1 MQFLAFTLVKIRIVQ
16 FQKTGKNFLDKFP
29 RYSRT
34 PCYLVGGCIIQKR
47 WQCTIFQYYLDSRP
61 TVEYHSNIP
70 SISMKSPVQ
79 DESTND
85 LPVPT
90 GPFVSKEKESDV
102 EQGSKR
108 MQQNPA
114 KKELSHVTWQKYST
128 L

>member
-1 MQFLAFTLVKIRIVQ
+1 
-16 FQKTGKNFLDKFP
+16 
-29 RYSRT
+29 
-34 PCYLVGGCIIQKR
+34 
-47 WQCTIFQYYLDSRP
+47 
-61 TVEYHSNIP
+61 
-70 SISMKSPVQ
+70 MKSPVQ

-128 L
+128 TLKPWYSEQVYQTLFVHYIE

>member
-1 MQFLAFTLVKIRIVQ
+1 
-16 FQKTGKNFLDKFP
+16 
-29 RYSRT
+29 
-34 PCYLVGGCIIQKR
+34 
-47 WQCTIFQYYLDSRP
+47 
-61 TVEYHSNIP
+61 
-70 SISMKSPVQ
+70 MKSPVQ

-128 L
+128 YYSVLKFEEKSTIFLVKFGLLFKGSGTHKILGYL

>member
-1 MQFLAFTLVKIRIVQ
+1 
-16 FQKTGKNFLDKFP
+16 
-29 RYSRT
+29 
-34 PCYLVGGCIIQKR
+34 
-47 WQCTIFQYYLDSRP
+47 
-61 TVEYHSNIP
+61 
-70 SISMKSPVQ
+70 MKSPVQ

-128 L
+128 YYSVLKFEEKFNIFFSKISIAF

>member
-1 MQFLAFTLVKIRIVQ
+1 
-16 FQKTGKNFLDKFP
+16 
-29 RYSRT
+29 
-34 PCYLVGGCIIQKR
+34 
-47 WQCTIFQYYLDSRP
+47 
-61 TVEYHSNIP
+61 
-70 SISMKSPVQ
+70 MKSPVQ

>member
-1 MQFLAFTLVKIRIVQ
+1 
-16 FQKTGKNFLDKFP
+16 
-29 RYSRT
+29 
-34 PCYLVGGCIIQKR
+34 
-47 WQCTIFQYYLDSRP
+47 
-61 TVEYHSNIP
+61 
-70 SISMKSPVQ
+70 MKSPVQ

-128 L
+128 YYSVLKFEEKFNNFFSKISIAFLRIWHP

>member
-1 MQFLAFTLVKIRIVQ
+1 
-16 FQKTGKNFLDKFP
+16 
-29 RYSRT
+29 
-34 PCYLVGGCIIQKR
+34 
-47 WQCTIFQYYLDSRP
+47 
-61 TVEYHSNIP
+61 
-70 SISMKSPVQ
+70 MKSPVQ

-128 L
+128 YYSVLKFEEKFINFFSKTSIAF

>member
-1 MQFLAFTLVKIRIVQ
+1 
-16 FQKTGKNFLDKFP
+16 
-29 RYSRT
+29 
-34 PCYLVGGCIIQKR
+34 
-47 WQCTIFQYYLDSRP
+47 
-61 TVEYHSNIP
+61 
-70 SISMKSPVQ
+70 MKSPVQ

-114 KKELSHVTWQKYST
+114 KKELSHVTWQKYGT
-128 L
+128 LYCAKIRRKINNFFSKIWIAF

>member
-1 MQFLAFTLVKIRIVQ
+1 
-16 FQKTGKNFLDKFP
+16 
-29 RYSRT
+29 
-34 PCYLVGGCIIQKR
+34 
-47 WQCTIFQYYLDSRP
+47 
-61 TVEYHSNIP
+61 
-70 SISMKSPVQ
+70 MKSPVQ

-128 L
+128 LKPWYSEQVQYTLIVHYIE